1 MNIRGGLKQTFL
13 VTQGTQG
20 TQGRELYE
28 SQKRQRTFAGLKTG
42 LAINTRTYTDIRG
55 P

>member
-13 VTQGTQG
+13 V

-42 LAINTRTYTDIRG
+42 YTGSSYNHRWT
-55 P
+55 